1 MRINGRFQKELYPWE
16 QFLTVRV
23 QLPYKE
29 YGAAYDTS
37 TKFIRRLLENSTFFE
52 RFKGRTGPTYYFI
65 LTDNPLD
72 QECVYQAAESVGI
85 QRDCVH
91 IDCAEVIPTE
101 DLPPE
106 CIHPK
111 GLLIPNTYLID
122 FFSHSWF
129 DAKANNAF
137 A

>member
-52 RFKGRTGPTYYFI
+52 RFKGRAGPTYYFI
-65 LTDNPLD
+65 LTDNPLTKSA
-72 QECVYQAAESVGI
+72 YI
-85 QRDCVH
+85 RQRKALGFNATVF
-91 IDCAEVIPTE
+91 ISTA
-101 DLPPE
+101 
-106 CIHPK
+106 PK
-111 GLLIPNTYLID
+111 
-122 FFSHSWF
+122 
-129 DAKANNAF
+129 
-137 A
+137 